1 MKSRTANDGRDAG
14 RTELEKL
21 LQAILDDDRVAATK
35 LIRKNPDLAT
45 GLVDRARLYES
56 KIAHWLYA
64 NDTALHLAAAG
75 HRVAIAR
82 RLLAAGADP
91 NAARNHREARPLHY
105 AADGYHR
112 NPFFDAVEQVKTI
125 RCLLDAGADLHA
137 VDKNGATALHRA
149 VRTRS
154 AAAVECLLQAGA
166 DPSVRNHPGS
176 TPFHLAVQNTGRG
189 GSRDPPAK
197 AAQRQIIQSML
208 AHRVSS
214 KMKDAKGRS
223 VMDWAKREW
232 VRQLLAEG
240 PLTPARIETFPV
252 SRDPQGSAS
261 GSAPLRVAANPSRR
275 TRTRSGLHP
284 SEMQQFFGETRHEPN
299 A

>member
-1 MKSRTANDGRDAG
+1 MKSRTETDGSAPG
-14 RTELEKL
+14 KTGLEDL
-21 LQAILDDDRVAATK
+21 LLAILDDDRAGVTE
-35 LIRKNPDLAT
+35 LIRKHPDLAT
-45 GLVDRARLYES
+45 GVVDQARPYES
-56 KIAHWLYA
+56 QIAHWLYA

-82 RLLAAGADP
+82 KLLAAGADP
-91 NAARNHREARPLHY
+91 NAARNDREARPLHY

-112 NPFFDAVEQVKTI
+112 NPFFDALEQVKTI

-189 GSRDPPAK
+189 GSGDAAAK
-197 AAQRQIIQSML
+197 AAQQQIIESML
-208 AHRVSS
+208 AHHVSP
-214 KMKDAKGRS
+214 KMKDARGKS
-223 VMDWAKREW
+223 VVDWATSQG
-232 VRQLLAEG
+232 VQQLLAEG
-240 PLTPARIETFPV
+240 P
-252 SRDPQGSAS
+252 
-261 GSAPLRVAANPSRR
+261 
-275 TRTRSGLHP
+275 
-284 SEMQQFFGETRHEPN
+284 
-299 A
+299 

>member
-1 MKSRTANDGRDAG
+1 MKCRTANDGRDAG

-21 LQAILDDDRVAATK
+21 LQAILDDDRVGVTE
-35 LIRKNPDLAT
+35 LIRKHPGLAASY
-45 GLVDRARLYES
+45 VERARLYES

-82 RLLAAGADP
+82 KLLVAGADP

-105 AADGYHR
+105 AADGYLR

-166 DPSVRNHPGS
+166 DPSARNRPGS

-189 GSRDPPAK
+189 GSGDPAAK
-197 AAQRQIIQSML
+197 AAQQQIIQSML
-208 AHRVSS
+208 AHHVSP
-214 KMKDAKGRS
+214 KMKDAKGKS
-223 VMDWAKREW
+223 VMNWATSEW
-232 VRQLLAEG
+232 VQQLLG
-240 PLTPARIETFPV
+240 GGR
-252 SRDPQGSAS
+252 
-261 GSAPLRVAANPSRR
+261 
-275 TRTRSGLHP
+275 
-284 SEMQQFFGETRHEPN
+284 
-299 A
+299 